1 MPPAEAGATLSG
13 STRARPNMLLVTALV
28 LLVARVATGIYEER
42 HPPVMPDLVRWQP
55 IAGSEATAHEQRR
68 ALLYDFT
75 ADWCPP
81 CQVMQREVFADPE
94 IAREIERG
102 FLPVR
107 VLDRTREEGH
117 NTPAVDSLLKR
128 YRVNS
133 FPTLVVVPH
142 GGGDPVVMV
151 GYEGKSA
158 TVQRLRAAMVQSLM
172 PPGMRP
178 PAPGARGR

>member
-1 MPPAEAGATLSG
+1 MPPAEVAATLSG
-13 STRARPNMLLVTALV
+13 STRARPTLLLIAAVV
-28 LLVARVATGIYEER
+28 LLIARVATGIYEER
-42 HPPVMPDLVRWQP
+42 HPPAMADLVRWQP
-55 IAGSEATAHEQRR
+55 IAGSEATAREQRR
-68 ALLYDFT
+68 AILYDFT
-75 ADWCPP
+75 ADWCVP

-107 VLDRTREEGH
+107 VLDRTREEGR
-117 NTPAVDSLLKR
+117 NVPAVDSLIRR

-142 GGGDPVVMV
+142 GGGDPLVIV

-158 TVQRLRAAMVQSLM
+158 TVQRLRAAMVQSFM

-178 PAPGARGR
+178 PTPGARRR